1 LGHIDFLIASD
12 GAKMITTKE
21 DLLIQAMIKAIV
33 SPSDTESEE
42 ARQLTLEIARNMKM
56 SEVQECQLMALKLI
70 KQKQELDQIVD
81 RALNKDKIH

>member
-1 LGHIDFLIASD
+1 MGHIDFLIASD
-12 GAKMITTKE
+12 GAEMITTKE